1 MNLHDDYGSFFI
13 KMKKTHDVGFI
24 VYVKTN
30 YLLKHH
36 PKMKL
41 NYFDPDKKTFSMNS
55 HSPNKIWYFGFSG
68 KDCVGGESLQDLTIK
83 EFKQLFT
90 KNVET
95 IYNCT
100 DYPSSQDMYNAMNDS
115 KTGIPSSFTK
125 KWFEKQYQFIE
136 KQYDTLD
143 KK

>member
-1 MNLHDDYGSFFI
+1 
-13 KMKKTHDVGFI
+13 MKKTHDVGFI

-41 NYFDPDKKTFSMNS
+41 NYFDADKKTFSMKS

-68 KDCVGGESLQDLTIK
+68 KDCVGGEALQDLTIK

-90 KNVET
+90 KNIET

-100 DYPSSQDMYNAMNDS
+100 DYSSSQDLYNAMKDS
-115 KTGIPSSFTK
+115 KTEIPSSFTK

>member
-1 MNLHDDYGSFFI
+1 MNLRDDYGSFFI
-13 KMKKTHDVGFI
+13 KMKKTRDVGFI
-24 VYVKTN
+24 IYIKTN

-36 PKMKL
+36 PKQKL
-41 NYFDPDKKTFSMNS
+41 NYFDPDKKSFLMKS
-55 HSPNKIWYFGFSG
+55 HAPNKIWYIGFSG
-68 KDCVGGESLQDLTIK
+68 KECIGGEALQDLTIK

-90 KNVET
+90 KTVET

-100 DYPSSQDMYNAMNDS
+100 DYPLSGDLHTAMNDS
-115 KTGIPSSFTK
+115 KTGIPPSFTK

-136 KQYDTLD
+136 TQYATLN